1 MWGSYFKR
9 LLNEGSEDRVLVD
22 GEWEEELRGVGN
34 IEEGSGRIMLK
45 ELEGAI
51 KKLKKGKAAGSDEIM
66 GEMIKAGGG
75 VLCNWLVRLM
85 NVCWERG
92 RVPKDWQEACVVPVY
107 KGKVNK
113 NECGSYRGISMMSI
127 MGKLYGRVVINRVKN
142 LKEGLVG
149 EEQGG
154 FRKGEGC
161 VNQVFAVFYVRS
173 IGRRAGNYTWDS
185 WI

>member
-1 MWGSYFKR
+1 M
-9 LLNEGSEDRVLVD
+9 V
-22 GEWEEELRGVGN
+22 GE
-34 IEEGSGRIMLK
+34 
-45 ELEGAI
+45 
-51 KKLKKGKAAGSDEIM
+51 SDEYM
-66 GEMIKAGGG
+66 LGEGGG
-75 VLCNWLVRLM
+75 
-85 NVCWERG
+85 
-92 RVPKDWQEACVVPVY
+92 VPKDWQEACVVPVY
-107 KGKVNK
+107 KGRGNK

-127 MGKLYGRVVINRVKN
+127 MGKLYGRVVINRVN
-142 LKEGLVG
+142 HITEGLVG